1 MTKKSKKKILVVLGT
16 RPEAIKLAPV
26 VLELR
31 RRSRE
36 FTCILCVTSQHRQ
49 MLAPMLRFFGLVPDH
64 DLKLMRSN
72 QQLGELTGRILSG
85 LDRVLAAEQPDWVV
99 VQGDTTTSMA
109 AALAAYYRQIPVAH
123 VEAGLRTDDKY
134 SPFPEEINRRVIS
147 VLADR
152 HFAPTLMAVRNL
164 RREGIPPGRIVET
177 GNTVTDALLW
187 AAAKNRKHPP
197 PLPAGI
203 PAAQKGRKLV
213 LVTGHRRENF
223 GGGLEQI
230 CGALK
235 AAADALPELDF
246 VYPVHLNP
254 NVKAPVNRLLG
265 GHPRIFLVPPVDYPV
280 LVALLKRAWLV
291 VTDSGGIQE
300 EAPTFGVPVLV
311 TRNTTER
318 PEGIRAG
325 NARLVGTDASAIAR
339 WILRLARD
347 PAAYRRM
354 AQSRNPYGDGRAAK
368 RIADRLVQEAR

>member
-49 MLAPMLRFFGLVPDH
+49 MLAPMLAFFGLIPDH
-64 DLKLMRSN
+64 DLKVMRPN

-354 AQSRNPYGDGRAAK
+354 AQARNPYGDGRAAK
-368 RIADRLVQEAR
+368 RIADRLAQEAR

>member
-354 AQSRNPYGDGRAAK
+354 AQARNPYGDGRAAK
-368 RIADRLVQEAR
+368 RIADRLAQEAR

>member
-347 PAAYRRM
+347 PAAYLRM
-354 AQSRNPYGDGRAAK
+354 AQARNPYGDGKAASRIAAK
-368 RIADRLVQEAR
+368 LATGRD

>member
-49 MLAPMLRFFGLVPDH
+49 MLAPMLAFFGLVPDH
-64 DLKLMRSN
+64 DLEVMRPN

-85 LDRVLAAEQPDWVV
+85 LDRVLAAEQPDWVL

-134 SPFPEEINRRVIS
+134 SPFPEEINRRAIS

-197 PLPAGI
+197 QLPAGI
-203 PAAQKGRKLV
+203 PATQKGRKLV

-354 AQSRNPYGDGRAAK
+354 AQARNPYGDGRAAK
-368 RIADRLVQEAR
+368 RIADRLAQEAR

>member
-85 LDRVLAAEQPDWVV
+85 LDRVLAAEQPYWVA

-354 AQSRNPYGDGRAAK
+354 AQARNPYGDGRAAK
-368 RIADRLVQEAR
+368 RIADRLAQEAR

>member
-64 DLKLMRSN
+64 DLKVMRSN

-123 VEAGLRTDDKY
+123 VEAGLRTDNKY
-134 SPFPEEINRRVIS
+134 SPFPEEINRRLIS

-152 HFAPTLMAVRNL
+152 HFAPTPMAVRNL

-354 AQSRNPYGDGRAAK
+354 AQARNPYGDGRAAK
-368 RIADRLVQEAR
+368 RIADRLAQEAR

>member
-197 PLPAGI
+197 QLPAGI
-203 PAAQKGRKLV
+203 PATQKGRKLV

>member
-49 MLAPMLRFFGLVPDH
+49 MLAPMLAFFGLVPDH
-64 DLKLMRSN
+64 DLEVMRPN

-85 LDRVLAAEQPDWVV
+85 LDRVLAAEQPDWVL

-197 PLPAGI
+197 QLPAGI
-203 PAAQKGRKLV
+203 PATQKGRKLV

-354 AQSRNPYGDGRAAK
+354 AQARNPYGDGRAAK
-368 RIADRLVQEAR
+368 RIADRLAQEAR